1 MAGETSITQFHDS
14 VCTTTVEV
22 LWLSKKQRF
31 YCLLLYLRPWGS
43 ANFCVPFS
51 LVRTHDSHRGTR
63 LDCRGNVEELRT
75 ETVAASHEWFF
86 QDWGL
91 ALLWRT
97 KPRDSLLRL
106 SAFIA
111 HFKCSRVSSQRSAL
125 TLMPLGKQSIRR
137 GLRRSKNI
145 VSITLP
151 APGMVRL
158 SFGRGNKGCFLRWL
172 THFVSGSYCK

>member
-1 MAGETSITQFHDS
+1 MG
-14 VCTTTVEV
+14 
-22 LWLSKKQRF
+22 
-31 YCLLLYLRPWGS
+31 GS
-43 ANFCVPFS
+43 ADFCVPFS

-63 LDCRGNVEELRT
+63 MDCRGNVEELPI
-75 ETVAASHEWFF
+75 ETVAASHECFF

-91 ALLWRT
+91 ALLWRRT

-111 HFKCSRVSSQRSAL
+111 HFKCSRVSSLRSAL
-125 TLMPLGKQSIRR
+125 TLMPLGKQSIRKG

-151 APGMVRL
+151 AQGMVRL
-158 SFGRGNKGCFLRWL
+158 CFGRGDKGCFL
-172 THFVSGSYCK
+172 C